1 MKNYFDTND
10 EEKIHQFTHNLAP
23 QAVEM
28 IQKAQL
34 AEELRNQANT
44 CIKKIKNKEDLFNDL
59 NLDKSKYKDQIEQW
73 AFESPQQVLQIIEYL
88 HEQNNL
94 QEAEAEEQKQKHLEQ
109 VQEAK
114 EAQRRIAEQ
123 ERRQKEAETQRRI
136 ADE

>member
-44 CIKKIKNKEDLFNDL
+44 CIKKMI
-59 NLDKSKYKDQIEQW
+59 
-73 AFESPQQVLQIIEYL
+73 QIITISFFS
-88 HEQNNL
+88 HPDGNFIGNSHGVGI
-94 QEAEAEEQKQKHLEQ
+94 KFI
-109 VQEAK
+109 VQ
-114 EAQRRIAEQ
+114 
-123 ERRQKEAETQRRI
+123 
-136 ADE
+136 